1 MFLQVLRT
9 VVEGTVSI
17 LFSRCFTSAP
27 KLDLSRSYCFL
38 DLALVFSTVQANLNV
53 VLSKMKGYR
62 PMTPASQREM
72 IGKRDG
78 LGKEK

>member
-9 VVEGTVSI
+9 VVEGAISI
-17 LFSRCFTSAP
+17 LFSQCFTSAP
-27 KLDLSRSYCFL
+27 KLDLLTSYCFL
-38 DLALVFSTVQANLNV
+38 DLALVFSTVQAKLNV
-53 VLSKMKGYR
+53 VISKMKGYR
-62 PMTPASQREM
+62 HMTPASQREM

>member
-1 MFLQVLRT
+1 M
-9 VVEGTVSI
+9 
-17 LFSRCFTSAP
+17 
-27 KLDLSRSYCFL
+27 